1 VTAVVVVAPIVSDA
15 DIDAMMAVE
24 RASFT
29 NPWTRDMYL
38 SELANPTVSRFLL
51 ARTAGNQIVGF
62 CSFWLI
68 VDELHINNVAV
79 LPECRGAGI
88 GSALIR
94 RAFREAREAGAVRA
108 LLEVRRSNEA
118 ARRLYERFGFH
129 VIRVRREYYTQ
140 PIEDALVLG
149 CEPLPAEGS

>member
-1 VTAVVVVAPIVSDA
+1 MTPIVVAPLTSDA
-15 DIDAMMAVE
+15 EIEAMMAIE
-24 RASFT
+24 HASFT
-29 NPWTRDMYL
+29 NPWTREMYVA
-38 SELANPTVSRFLL
+38 ELANPTVSRFLL
-51 ARTAGNQIVGF
+51 ARTSEGHIVGF
-62 CSFWLI
+62 CSFWVV

-79 LPECRGAGI
+79 LPECRGRGI
-88 GSALIR
+88 GSTLLHH
-94 RAFREAREAGAVRA
+94 AFREARARGVVRA

-149 CEPLPAEGS
+149 CEPLPEEGS